1 MNITDIDDKI
11 IKKANES
18 NKGFR
23 ELSSFYENEFFE
35 DMKYDINKLYN
46 YISINIP
53 IQKMILFIYITL

>member
-1 MNITDIDDKI
+1 MNITDVDDKI

-46 YISINIP
+46 
-53 IQKMILFIYITL
+53 